1 LIDNAEAYKGLLSWC
16 GIDKTNLLLYGVK
29 VRMKSCEDVRLRK
42 HELLRIHVEDTN
54 HGGTAT
60 RTHSFARL
68 RIMNLIKEMTSSIV
82 IVSSLQD
89 DELHSLRM
97 QGSSFIDKRATPHS
111 AIWNASVSNAVDIN
125 QIKALNL
132 VLEFNTAL

>member
-1 LIDNAEAYKGLLSWC
+1 
-16 GIDKTNLLLYGVK
+16 
-29 VRMKSCEDVRLRK
+29 
-42 HELLRIHVEDTN
+42 
-54 HGGTAT
+54 
-60 RTHSFARL
+60 
-68 RIMNLIKEMTSSIV
+68 MNLIKEMTSSIV

-111 AIWNASVSNAVDIN
+111 AIWNASVSDAADIN